1 MAHSRGRCLLRPLLK
16 RAGINQ
22 TELAK
27 RTGISREMIVKYIAG
42 KAPMPMD
49 KAYVISQTLNCEMKD
64 LYEWFEE

>member
-1 MAHSRGRCLLRPLLK
+1 LK